1 MAKRQSVTSLELS
14 PDEERKQRMFR
25 YSIAMS
31 IRTLCIILGVV
42 TQGFWMWFF
51 FAGAIFLPYFAVV
64 LANAQGPSRSRGQS
78 GVIAP
83 KLSVKASEIKL
94 GDDR

>member
-1 MAKRQSVTSLELS
+1 M
-14 PDEERKQRMFR
+14 
-25 YSIAMS
+25 
-31 IRTLCIILGVV
+31 
-42 TQGFWMWFF
+42 
-51 FAGAIFLPYFAVV
+51 PYFAVV

-78 GVIAP
+78 GVVAP